1 MYYERG
7 DLYIM
12 KIYKSEIKDGLA
24 EILSSDTSVACCA
37 IAETYKPE
45 KSTEEFSN
53 LMEVIAENSTELSV
67 AQNEEQIDLYY
78 LKSILVSTGWNKND
92 DVFDPKELWAAKS
105 TPEDKPF
112 NFMHD
117 EKDII
122 GHITGNKVVDYNGEE
137 IDIETDE
144 VPETFNILTTSVIY
158 TEWSD
163 IDQRSRMQKI
173 VSEIE
178 DGKWFVSMECLFPDF
193 DYALTASDG
202 STKVVSRDEA
212 SAFLTKHLRSYGG
225 SGEYENYRVGRLLRN
240 LSFSGKGLVSK
251 PANPRSVILEGN
263 DFFDESKAELLT
275 ISSIRENTMS
285 ENNEKQVLDLQK
297 ELAEAK
303 TENESLR
310 DKVVAEKQAEFQTK
324 VEALEAKISEKTEA
338 NKTLASTL
346 EEKEAEIAT
355 YSEKVEALTK
365 ENEGMIEEVA
375 VMKKKEAVMKR
386 QAKLEEIGLD
396 SEEAAATVG
405 DFESVDEETFDK
417 IVAVMKK
424 KAEMPPW
431 MKKDK
436 DKDEE
441 EKEEKEAKSKSSESL
456 DEETDSAEA
465 GAEVLEEVEEST
477 DVAIAEAIGEE
488 DPAESL
494 RSVASEWLGSILQ
507 SVPKEDK

>member
-1 MYYERG
+1 MYYELG

-53 LMEVIAENSTELSV
+53 LMEVIAENSNELSV
-67 AQNEEQIDLYY
+67 AQNKEQIDLYY

-424 KAEMPPW
+424 KAEMPDFIKKK
-431 MKKDK
+431 MEEKKD
-436 DKDEE
+436 E
-441 EKEEKEAKSKSSESL
+441 EEKEAKSKSSESL

>member
-1 MYYERG
+1 
-7 DLYIM
+7 M
-12 KIYKSEIKDGLA
+12 KIYESEIKDGLA
-24 EILSSDTSVACCA
+24 EILSSNASVACCA

-45 KSTEEFSN
+45 TSTEELDN
-53 LMEVIAENSTELSV
+53 LMEVIAENSNELSV

-92 DVFDPKELWAAKS
+92 DVFDPKELWDAKS

-144 VPETFNILTTSVIY
+144 VPDTFNILTTSVIY

-178 DGKWFVSMECLFPDF
+178 DGKWFVSMECLFPNF
-193 DYALTASDG
+193 DYALTAPDG

-225 SGEYENYRVGRLLRN
+225 SGEYQNYRVGRLLRN

-263 DFFDESKAELLT
+263 DFFDESKAEILT

-285 ENNEKQVLDLQK
+285 DTNEKQVVDLQK

-355 YSEKVEALTK
+355 HSEKVEALTK
-365 ENEGMIEEVA
+365 ENESIAEEVA

-396 SEEAAATVG
+396 SEEASATVG
-405 DFESVDEETFDK
+405 EFESVDEETFDK
-417 IVAVMKK
+417 IVAVMKR
-424 KAEMPPW
+424 KAGMPPW

-441 EKEEKEAKSKSSESL
+441 EKEKEAKSKSSESSESL

-465 GAEVLEEVEEST
+465 GAEVLEEAEEST

>member
-1 MYYERG
+1 
-7 DLYIM
+7 M

-365 ENEGMIEEVA
+365 ENEGIAEEVA

-424 KAEMPPW
+424 KAEMPDFIKKK
-431 MKKDK
+431 MEEKKD
-436 DKDEE
+436 E
-441 EKEEKEAKSKSSESL
+441 EEKEAKSKSSESL

>member
-1 MYYERG
+1 
-7 DLYIM
+7 M
-12 KIYKSEIKDGLA
+12 KIYESEINDGLQDV
-24 EILSSDTSVACCA
+24 LLKSSSIACCA
-37 IAETYKPE
+37 VAETYQPDT
-45 KSTEEFSN
+45 SLEESDN
-53 LMEVIAENSTELSV
+53 LKKVIAENSKDSAT
-67 AQNEEQIDLYY
+67 AQNENQIDLYY

-92 DVFDPKELWAAKS
+92 DVFDPAELWTARA

-112 NFMHD
+112 NFMHN

-122 GHITGNKVVDYNGEE
+122 GHITGNVVVDYNGEE
-137 IDIETDE
+137 IDVDTNE
-144 VPETFNILTTSVIY
+144 VPDAFNILTTSVIY

-163 IDQRSRMQKI
+163 SDQRNRMQKI

-193 DYALTASDG
+193 DYALKSSDG
-202 STKVVSRDEA
+202 STKMIRRSEA

-225 SGEYENYRVGRLLRN
+225 SGEYQNYRVGRLLRN

-263 DFFDESKAELLT
+263 DFFDESKAEILT
-275 ISSIRENTMS
+275 ISSIKESTMS
-285 ENNEKQVLDLQK
+285 DNHEKQISDLQK

-303 TENESLR
+303 TANEALR
-310 DKVVAEKQAEFQTK
+310 EKVVAEKQAEFQTK
-324 VEALEAKISEKTEA
+324 VEALEAEIAEKTEV
-338 NKTLASTL
+338 NETLASTL
-346 EEKEAEIAT
+346 EEKEAQITE
-355 YSEKVEALTK
+355 YSEKVEALKKDK
-365 ENEGMIEEVA
+365 EEKEEELA

-386 QAKLEEIGLD
+386 KAKLEDLGLD
-396 SEEAAATVG
+396 SEEAIATVEE
-405 DFESVDEETFDK
+405 FESVDEETFDK

-424 KAEMPPW
+424 KG
-431 MKKDK
+431 KKENPFEK
-436 DKDEE
+436 KEEEE
-441 EKEEKEAKSKSSESL
+441 EKPAKAEQEEVA
-456 DEETDSAEA
+456 DEETDTAEA
-465 GAEVLEEVEEST
+465 GAEVEVLEEAEEST

>member
-1 MYYERG
+1 
-7 DLYIM
+7 M

-53 LMEVIAENSTELSV
+53 LMEVIAENSNELSV
-67 AQNEEQIDLYY
+67 AQNKEQIDLYY

-424 KAEMPPW
+424 KAEMPDFIKKK
-431 MKKDK
+431 MEEKKD
-436 DKDEE
+436 E
-441 EKEEKEAKSKSSESL
+441 EEKEAKSKSSESL

>member
-1 MYYERG
+1 
-7 DLYIM
+7 M
-12 KIYKSEIKDGLA
+12 KIYESEISDGLA
-24 EILSSDTSVACCA
+24 DILSKETSVACCG
-37 IAETYKPE
+37 IAQTYKPE
-45 KSTEEFSN
+45 TSAEEVDN
-53 LMEVIAENSTELSV
+53 LKRVIAENSNEVSV
-67 AQNEEQIDLYY
+67 AQNEDQIDLYY

-92 DVFDPKELWAAKS
+92 DVFDPKELWDAKN

-112 NFMHD
+112 NFMHN

-122 GHITGNKVVDYNGEE
+122 GHITGNKVVDYDGQE
-137 IDIETDE
+137 IDIEKDD
-144 VPETFNILTTSVIY
+144 VPDKFNILTTSVIY

-163 IDQRSRMQKI
+163 MDQRNRMSKI

-178 DGKWFVSMECLFPDF
+178 DGKWFVSMECLFPEF
-193 DYALTASDG
+193 DYALTAQDG
-202 STKVVSRDEA
+202 STKVVARDEA

-225 SGEYENYRVGRLLRN
+225 SGEYQNYRVGRLLRN

-263 DFFDESKAELLT
+263 DFFDESKAEILT
-275 ISSIRENTMS
+275 ISSIKENTMS
-285 ENNEKQVLDLQK
+285 DNHEKQIFDLQK

-303 TENESLR
+303 TENEALR

-338 NKTLASTL
+338 NETLASTL
-346 EEKEAEIAT
+346 EEKEAQITE
-355 YSEKVEALTK
+355 YSEKVEALKKDK
-365 ENEGMIEEVA
+365 EEKEEELA

-386 QAKLEEIGLD
+386 KAKLEDLGFD
-396 SEEAAATVG
+396 SEEAVATVEQ
-405 DFESVDEETFDK
+405 FESVDEETFDK

-424 KAEMPPW
+424 KAEMPDFIKKK
-431 MKKDK
+431 MEEKKDK
-436 DKDEE
+436 E
-441 EKEEKEAKSKSSESL
+441 EKPAKAEEDAL
-456 DEETDSAEA
+456 ADEETDVAEA
-465 GAEVLEEVEEST
+465 GAEVLEEAEEST

>member
-1 MYYERG
+1 M
-7 DLYIM
+7 
-12 KIYKSEIKDGLA
+12 
-24 EILSSDTSVACCA
+24 SD
-37 IAETYKPE
+37 
-45 KSTEEFSN
+45 N
-53 LMEVIAENSTELSV
+53 
-67 AQNEEQIDLYY
+67 
-78 LKSILVSTGWNKND
+78 
-92 DVFDPKELWAAKS
+92 
-105 TPEDKPF
+105 
-112 NFMHD
+112 H
-117 EKDII
+117 
-122 GHITGNKVVDYNGEE
+122 
-137 IDIETDE
+137 
-144 VPETFNILTTSVIY
+144 
-158 TEWSD
+158 
-163 IDQRSRMQKI
+163 
-173 VSEIE
+173 
-178 DGKWFVSMECLFPDF
+178 
-193 DYALTASDG
+193 
-202 STKVVSRDEA
+202 
-212 SAFLTKHLRSYGG
+212 
-225 SGEYENYRVGRLLRN
+225 
-240 LSFSGKGLVSK
+240 
-251 PANPRSVILEGN
+251 
-263 DFFDESKAELLT
+263 
-275 ISSIRENTMS
+275 
-285 ENNEKQVLDLQK
+285 EKQIFDLQK
-297 ELAEAK
+297 ELAKAK

-310 DKVVAEKQAEFQTK
+310 DKVVAEKQAEFQSK
-324 VEALEAKISEKTEA
+324 VEALEAKISKGTEA

-424 KAEMPPW
+424 KAGMPPW